1 LADEFLYSQSEA
13 LFVLVLL
20 ALLFACAE
28 AGYRLG
34 LCRRSRLDESA
45 KSRLSSIQSAI
56 LALLGLLLG
65 FTVAM
70 SVSRYDGRKHAV
82 VSEANAIGT
91 AALRARLLP
100 APERGEA
107 VTLLRQYVDIRLQS
121 AQQRLLDPAALDEL
135 ERKALQL
142 HEKLWLLAAAV
153 NSKEPQNFTTGLFIT
168 ALNDL
173 IDVKGLR
180 DAALDN
186 HVPASVLVLLFAA
199 AILAVGMV
207 GYSNGIATHRAAVV
221 TGMLIVLFAL
231 TIFVIV
237 DLDRPRRGLIR
248 VSQISMTELKKGLD
262 KPLP

>member
-1 LADEFLYSQSEA
+1 MADEFLYSQSEA
-13 LFVLVLL
+13 LVVLVLL

-34 LCRRSRLDESA
+34 LRRQAWIDESA

-91 AALRARLLP
+91 TALRARLLP
-100 APERGEA
+100 APERGDA
-107 VTLLRQYVDIRLQS
+107 VTLLRQYVDLRLQS
-121 AQQRLLDPAALDEL
+121 TQRRLDPTALNEL
-135 ERKALQL
+135 ERKASQM
-142 HEKLWLLAAAV
+142 HERLWLLAAAV

-168 ALNDL
+168 ALNEL
-173 IDVKGLR
+173 IDAKGLR

-186 HVPASVLVLLFAA
+186 HVPASVLLLLFTG
-199 AILAVGMV
+199 AILALGMV
-207 GYSNGIATHRAAVV
+207 GYVNGLANHRATVV

-248 VSQISMTELKKGLD
+248 VGQISMTELKKSLD

>member
-13 LFVLVLL
+13 LVVLVLL

-34 LCRRSRLDESA
+34 LRRQSRLDEAA
-45 KSRLSSIQSAI
+45 KSRLDSIQSAI
-56 LALLGLLLG
+56 LVLVGLLLG

-121 AQQRLLDPAALDEL
+121 AQQRLDPAALGGL
-135 ERKALQL
+135 ERKASQL
-142 HEKLWLLAAAV
+142 HERLWLLAAVV
-153 NSKEPQNFTTGLFIT
+153 NRKEPQNFTTGLFIT

-173 IDVKGLR
+173 IDAKGLR
-180 DAALDN
+180 DAALNN

-207 GYSNGIATHRAAVV
+207 GYCNGGANHRAAVV

-237 DLDRPRRGLIR
+237 DLDRPRRGLIK

-262 KPLP
+262 QPLP

>member
-1 LADEFLYSQSEA
+1 VADQFLYSQSEA
-13 LFVLVLL
+13 LVVLVLL
-20 ALLFACAE
+20 ALLLGGAE

-34 LCRRSRLDESA
+34 LRRRLRIDEPA
-45 KSRLSSIQSAI
+45 KSRLESVQSEI
-56 LALLGLLLG
+56 LVLLGILLG

-100 APERGEA
+100 APENGEA
-107 VTLLRQYVDIRLQS
+107 VTLLRQYVDVRLQS
-121 AQQRLLDPAALDEL
+121 AQQRLDPAPLDGL
-135 ERKALQL
+135 ERKASQLQ
-142 HEKLWLLAAAV
+142 EKLWLLAAAV
-153 NSKEPQNFTTGLFIT
+153 NSKQPQNFTTGLFIT
-168 ALNDL
+168 ALNEV
-173 IDVKGLR
+173 IDAKGLR

-207 GYSNGIATHRAAVV
+207 GYANGVANHRAAVV

-262 KPLP
+262 KPVP

>member
-1 LADEFLYSQSEA
+1 MADEFLYSQSEA
-13 LFVLVLL
+13 LVVLLLL
-20 ALLFACAE
+20 ALLFAGAA

-34 LCRRSRLDESA
+34 LRRQSRIDESARSRLN
-45 KSRLSSIQSAI
+45 SIQSAI

-107 VTLLRQYVDIRLQS
+107 VTLLRQYVDTRLQS
-121 AQQRLLDPAALDEL
+121 TQRRLDPAALNEL
-135 ERKALQL
+135 ERKASQV
-142 HEKLWLLAAAV
+142 HEQLWLLAAAV
-153 NSKEPQNFTTGLFIT
+153 NHKEPQNFTTGLFIT
-168 ALNDL
+168 ALNEL
-173 IDVKGLR
+173 IDAKGFR

-186 HVPASVLVLLFAA
+186 HVPASVMLLLFTG

-207 GYSNGIATHRAAVV
+207 GYVNGVANHRATVV

>member
-1 LADEFLYSQSEA
+1 
-13 LFVLVLL
+13 
-20 ALLFACAE
+20 
-28 AGYRLG
+28 
-34 LCRRSRLDESA
+34 
-45 KSRLSSIQSAI
+45 
-56 LALLGLLLG
+56 
-65 FTVAM
+65 M
-70 SVSRYDGRKHAV
+70 SVSRYAGRKHAV

-100 APERGEA
+100 ALERGEA

-121 AQQRLLDPAALDEL
+121 AQQRLDPAALDEL
-135 ERKALQL
+135 DRKASQL
-142 HEKLWLLAAAV
+142 HERLWLLAAAV
-153 NSKEPQNFTTGLFIT
+153 NRKEPQNFTTGLFIT
-168 ALNDL
+168 ALNEL
-173 IDVKGLR
+173 IDAKGLR

-207 GYSNGIATHRAAVV
+207 GYCNGVANHRAAMV

-248 VSQISMTELKKGLD
+248 VSQTSLTGLKKGLD